1 MMSTGQ
7 TPTRPG
13 HAPGPRPKAMQGFLD
28 ALEVAFLQA
37 DLVPDAR
44 RAVNRVFAAA
54 ATPAPVGDPPSEQL
68 PLTSLVPGALAPLLP
83 RQDALGDLAR
93 ALITL
98 GPHLRWSTR
107 KAVGPTAS
115 PGFAEAHANA
125 HVMGPGGIEAR
136 GDLWIG
142 LSLMAPGTRYP
153 DHDHA
158 PEEVYLLLTPGEFW
172 HGDAAWITP
181 GVGGT
186 VYNVP
191 GIRHAMRAVDQPFL
205 AVWVLPV

>member
-1 MMSTGQ
+1 MSARGPVQTGSA
-7 TPTRPG
+7 TGNRPP
-13 HAPGPRPKAMQGFLD
+13 ALQAFLD
-28 ALEVAFLQA
+28 ALQAAFRQA
-37 DLVPDAR
+37 DLAPDAR
-44 RAVNRVFAAA
+44 RAVDRVFAAA
-54 ATPAPVGDPPSEQL
+54 AQPAPAGQPLSEDL
-68 PLTSLVPGALAPLLP
+68 PLTALLPLALAPLLG

-93 ALITL
+93 ALIAL

-107 KAVGPTAS
+107 KVVGSTAS

-125 HVMGPGGIEAR
+125 YLLGPGGIEAR
-136 GDLWIG
+136 GDIWVG

-158 PEEVYLLLTPGEFW
+158 PEEVYLVLTPGEFW
-172 HGDAAWITP
+172 HGDAAWIAP